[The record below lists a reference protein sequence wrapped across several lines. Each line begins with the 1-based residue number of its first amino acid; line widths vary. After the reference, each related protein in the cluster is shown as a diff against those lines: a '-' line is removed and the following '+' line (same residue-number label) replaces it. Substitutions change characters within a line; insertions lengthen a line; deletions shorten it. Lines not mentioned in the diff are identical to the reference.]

1 MNGYI
6 VKFFSVLGR
15 LAPVPILTV
24 AIASSFVIFIP
35 DEFALKLGLAE
46 FRIGYKGY
54 LGWCFVFA
62 WSYLLAIF
70 IWYVGGA
77 VRSRILTYHSL
88 RILRQY
94 LNELTPEEK
103 GYLREFI
110 AGENTIYYNV
120 DDGIAGGLELKQI
133 IFRSSNMFS
142 PLTGIPYNLQPW
154 PRRYITKHPHVLKG
168 AVKRKMGPGM

>member
-1 MNGYI
+1 M
-6 VKFFSVLGR
+6 LG
-15 LAPVPILTV
+15 V
-24 AIASSFVIFIP
+24 AIASSLMIFLP
-35 DEFALKLGLAE
+35 DEVALRLGLAE
-46 FRIGYKGY
+46 FRVEYRGA
-54 LGWCFVFA
+54 LGGVWVLA

-77 VRSRILTYHSL
+77 VRSRIVTYRSL

-103 GYLREFI
+103 GYLWEFM

-120 DDGIAGGLELKQI
+120 DDGIAGGLDRKQI

-142 PLTGIPYNLQPW
+142 PLTGCPYNLQPW
-154 PRRYITKHPHVLKG
+154 ARRYITKHPHVLKG
-168 AVKRKMGPGM
+168 AVKRKMGPGMHE